1 LARFQIKPFEPEAVV
16 FDTASGDTH
25 FLAPL
30 TLELFQIVQSN
41 PGLTADEME
50 AALASRL
57 SLGISPHLSQLT
69 EDALASL
76 RRIGLL
82 EAA

>member
-1 LARFQIKPFEPEAVV
+1 MARFHIKSFEHEAVV

-30 TLELFQIVQSN
+30 TLTLLDIIQHN
-41 PGLTADEME
+41 PGMTADEID

-57 SLGISPHLSQLT
+57 SISTSRQLTQLT
-69 EDALASL
+69 EEALANL

-82 EAA
+82 QQP

>member
-1 LARFQIKPFEPEAVV
+1 MARFQIKPFESEAVV

-30 TLELFQIVQSN
+30 TLELFQIVQDN
-41 PGLTADEME
+41 PGITADEMD
-50 AALASRL
+50 AALASHL
-57 SLGISPHLSQLT
+57 SLSLSPHLTQLT
-69 EDALASL
+69 EDALANL

-82 EAA
+82 ETP